1 MTNHRK
7 TLGIACT
14 TGFLLAACGGSEG
27 GSISTPAPSVF
38 INELQPSNQDTI
50 TDEIGETDDWIE
62 VFNAGASPV
71 DMLGLTFADS
81 SGTSSTITA
90 SVVIAPGGFHLFWAD
105 DSPGQGPSHLG
116 FKLSAKDGDSLVL
129 RDSKGKTIDAVAFG
143 AATGQNSYGRFPD
156 GAGSFAWCGAPTP
169 GASNGVVCPLP

>member
-7 TLGIACT
+7 TLGITCAA
-14 TGFLLAACGGSEG
+14 GLLLVACGGSEG
-27 GSISTPAPSVF
+27 GSGSPSVASIF

-50 TDEIGETDDWIE
+50 TDEYGEADDWIE

-71 DMLGLTFADS
+71 DMLGLTFADT
-81 SGTSSTITA
+81 SGTSTTITA

-116 FKLSAKDGDSLVL
+116 FKLSATEGDSLVIK
-129 RDSKGKTIDAVAFG
+129 DSRGKTVDAVAFG
-143 AATGQNSYGRFPD
+143 PATGQNSYGRLPD
-156 GAGSFAWCGAPTP
+156 GAGSFVWCGAPTP
-169 GASNGVVCPLP
+169 GASNGVACALP